1 MAISYTIRVTEPT
14 TKLTMRLVNIERSIS
29 METPI
34 GTKKLT
40 NAKGLRD
47 GNKPIVIYHN
57 Y

>member
-1 MAISYTIRVTEPT
+1 
-14 TKLTMRLVNIERSIS
+14 

-34 GTKKLT
+34 STKKPT